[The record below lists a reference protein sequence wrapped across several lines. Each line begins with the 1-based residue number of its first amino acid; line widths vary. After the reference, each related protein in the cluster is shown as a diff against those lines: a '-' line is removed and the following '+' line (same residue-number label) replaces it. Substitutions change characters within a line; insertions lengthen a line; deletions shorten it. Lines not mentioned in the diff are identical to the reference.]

1 MFSAFFCKIRLE
13 TKLRIP
19 LRILY
24 SKKKVKQNRLSVVA
38 KLLGAKKSKPFLFQ
52 ILKIK
57 EIK

>member
-38 KLLGAKKSKPFLFQ
+38 KLLGAKKSKPFF
-52 ILKIK
+52 ISKTKNKIK
-57 EIK
+57 